1 MNHIL
6 RPQDF
11 IYKSMVGTDIVCPV
25 SPSSK
30 RFGLPEEGGLPSAR
44 QIEHGTI
51 QAKADKKQTLSKG

>member
-1 MNHIL
+1 
-6 RPQDF
+6 
-11 IYKSMVGTDIVCPV
+11 MVGTDIVCPV